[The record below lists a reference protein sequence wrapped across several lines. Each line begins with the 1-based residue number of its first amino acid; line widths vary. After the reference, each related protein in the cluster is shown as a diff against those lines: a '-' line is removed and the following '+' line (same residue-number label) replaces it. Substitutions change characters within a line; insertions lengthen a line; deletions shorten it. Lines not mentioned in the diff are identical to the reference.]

1 MKRRIFCWI
10 LALALCF
17 TLLPASAAA
26 DEASEEETF
35 TVTFDLGGHGTGP
48 VPAPQ
53 TVRNGG
59 RVSAPEDPAPGLED
73 GFYYFVHWTADPYS
87 DATEAAWN
95 FDSGT
100 VKGDMTLRAV
110 WFRYTEVHENVSRN
124 DKPYDSAAVEYRD
137 GSGKT
142 AYTFHATGTDGKYT
156 DYVCDGVKPGNY
168 NFFVDGRNLRPVTVN
183 PGSINSYT
191 PTSLFL
197 VSFSANGQE
206 FTPETRPADVLC
218 YTSGPFRK
226 TSVSMPETTPRAVNG
241 EYVFAGWTVGP
252 AADSGPFDFAKTIT
266 GETVVYAQW
275 ETVADED
282 SFLVTA
288 VRSSIVGSKYARKGQ
303 DYSATLVPDAG
314 YKLPYHAPNGSY
326 TSYTYVKIG
335 DAVLDAGNYSF
346 DCSTGALTIPGQY
359 VTGNIQIK
367 TIPQILPY
375 TVTFDANGGSGTQT
389 PLEIYPF
396 NDGYDYEKDYGSRYA
411 SFTPPECTFTP
422 PNGKVFSGW
431 SGAEEFLNYNYLR
444 VTGST
449 TLTAQ
454 WADAPAGVYTVAYTL
469 TGCTFTGKT
478 NTEAGKDY
486 VTRLVPSGEYTYP
499 IPLSGITAGGAALE
513 SGSYTYNAA
522 TGALTIS
529 AAAITGNLSITAKAT
544 VGYPVTCRTSGGGSV
559 SAAPALAAKGETV
572 KLAAVPDAGYLF
584 KEWRVVSPVSLRLQ
598 QDGSFIMPGEA
609 VVVEA
614 VFESAVYTGTCGRD
628 LTWTLVARTGVLTIA
643 GTGSMDSRP
652 SWSPYMSL
660 IRSVEF
666 PAGLT
671 SVSDWSFNKCE
682 NLQSISLPDSV
693 TVIREDSFRYC
704 RGAASVTLHA
714 GITDIGARAFLGCGS
729 LKGVYFY
736 GTQDEWDAIRIASD
750 NDPLLHATLHLLTPP
765 SPSPSESPSP
775 SPSDDPTPTPTA
787 KPTTKPTP
795 TQKPSGGT
803 GGGTT
808 ARPTATPTPTATPSP
823 TPTASAKPSATAAS
837 TPNPADGEAAASP
850 DSAGNDPSAAPDAAD
865 TAGAE
870 QPDGAEA
877 PTGAKTPPAL
887 PAILGISAAAAALIL
902 ILWFRRRR
910 KEE

>member
-1 MKRRIFCWI
+1 M
-10 LALALCF
+10 
-17 TLLPASAAA
+17 
-26 DEASEEETF
+26 
-35 TVTFDLGGHGTGP
+35 
-48 VPAPQ
+48 
-53 TVRNGG
+53 
-59 RVSAPEDPAPGLED
+59 
-73 GFYYFVHWTADPYS
+73 
-87 DATEAAWN
+87 
-95 FDSGT
+95 
-100 VKGDMTLRAV
+100 
-110 WFRYTEVHENVSRN
+110 
-124 DKPYDSAAVEYRD
+124 
-137 GSGKT
+137 
-142 AYTFHATGTDGKYT
+142 
-156 DYVCDGVKPGNY
+156 
-168 NFFVDGRNLRPVTVN
+168 
-183 PGSINSYT
+183 
-191 PTSLFL
+191 
-197 VSFSANGQE
+197 
-206 FTPETRPADVLC
+206 
-218 YTSGPFRK
+218 
-226 TSVSMPETTPRAVNG
+226 
-241 EYVFAGWTVGP
+241 
-252 AADSGPFDFAKTIT
+252 
-266 GETVVYAQW
+266 
-275 ETVADED
+275 
-282 SFLVTA
+282 
-288 VRSSIVGSKYARKGQ
+288 
-303 DYSATLVPDAG
+303 
-314 YKLPYHAPNGSY
+314 
-326 TSYTYVKIG
+326 
-335 DAVLDAGNYSF
+335 
-346 DCSTGALTIPGQY
+346 
-359 VTGNIQIK
+359 
-367 TIPQILPY
+367 
-375 TVTFDANGGSGTQT
+375 
-389 PLEIYPF
+389 
-396 NDGYDYEKDYGSRYA
+396 
-411 SFTPPECTFTP
+411 
-422 PNGKVFSGW
+422 
-431 SGAEEFLNYNYLR
+431 
-444 VTGST
+444 
-449 TLTAQ
+449 
-454 WADAPAGVYTVAYTL
+454 AYTL

-486 VTRLVPSGEYTYP
+486 VTKLVPSGEYTYP

-529 AAAITGNLSITAKAT
+529 AAAITGNLSITARAT

-598 QDGSFIMPGEA
+598 QDGSFVMPGEA

-652 SWSPYMSL
+652 SWLPHRSL

-671 SVSDWSFNKCE
+671 SVSDWSFDRCE

-693 TVIREDSFRYC
+693 TVIREDSFRFC

-714 GITDIGARAFLGCGS
+714 GITDIGIRAFLGCGS
-729 LKGVYFY
+729 LKDVYFY

-803 GGGTT
+803 GGGTA

-837 TPNPADGEAAASP
+837 TPSPADGEAAASP

-887 PAILGISAAAAALIL
+887 PAILGISAAAAALL
-902 ILWFRRRR
+902 LFLLLRRRR